1 MDLIGFATNLPKI
14 CWPGTGPPDPRS
26 PGSMTSKRYRCWCAA
41 PGKILDTTQHLMKN
55 VRSVFI
61 PLRFF
66 RHIGYF
72 HLNIAGFGHHGSK
85 ETQLLNLLS
94 QIVPKWQQLS
104 FCLKCQVSKLRVIN
118 FIEFKSIFK
127 CLNPWF
133 PWRFISCVLVANCY
147 WQATAAFLSHLSI
160 VQTLKPN
167 VSEPTFN
174 FLETLAHVWS
184 LRIVPDWQQLPFC
197 LTLQCITKGAAS
209 QGAHYQY

>member
-1 MDLIGFATNLPKI
+1 MYPKGKNQPGQRCHMAGGNFENLEGGQAVMIQGLLMDRIGFATNLPKI

-26 PGSMTSKRYRCWCAA
+26 TGSMTSNRYRCWCAA

-127 CLNPWF
+127 CLNPLVSLK
-133 PWRFISCVLVANCY
+133 IYLLCASCELLLTGNSCLFVSSINC
-147 WQATAAFLSHLSI
+147 
-160 VQTLKPN
+160 PN
-167 VSEPTFN
+167 P
-174 FLETLAHVWS
+174 ET
-184 LRIVPDWQQLPFC
+184 
-197 LTLQCITKGAAS
+197 QCV
-209 QGAHYQY
+209 